1 MKVDTV
7 IIGSGICG
15 LSAAHFLSKR
25 HKDFVVLEENDK
37 VGGIIQTQ
45 ISKGFT
51 CENGPNTV
59 LLNNPAIET
68 LIKDLGLWKNIK
80 FPIESSNKNRFVF
93 QNGRITKIPMSI
105 KEFVLSP
112 LLSFSSKCRLL
123 MEPFVKKHNKNT
135 NVFDFVSRRFGKE
148 FHDNLIE
155 PFLTGVYAGDTK
167 KMSAKHSLKMFWN
180 LEQSYGSV
188 FRGLIFR
195 DRTRIKKIKS
205 FNFSGGL
212 MQLTNQISSSIGSQI
227 KLNYRV
233 EKILKKGD
241 GYVIIN
247 GLRKIEC
254 NKVICTIPSY
264 SLKKIIWDKT
274 FSKNL
279 ELVQYNPID
288 VFHFGFY
295 NKNIKNYKKG
305 FGLLTKPSDN
315 KSFLGILFSTEI
327 FHFVSPS
334 DSKLF
339 TVLVGGERQR
349 EFCEIQKEKLEL
361 VILKE
366 LEKLIGHSGKLIFKN
381 HFRWKKGI
389 PQYNM
394 YQEDLTKS
402 IKLFQKK
409 NRNFHIIGNYF
420 DGLSVSDCVEKGE
433 KVVNK

>member
-233 EKILKKGD
+233 EKILKKLQIK
-241 GYVIIN
+241 YQ
-247 GLRKIEC
+247 
-254 NKVICTIPSY
+254 
-264 SLKKIIWDKT
+264 
-274 FSKNL
+274 
-279 ELVQYNPID
+279 VQ
-288 VFHFGFY
+288 
-295 NKNIKNYKKG
+295 
-305 FGLLTKPSDN
+305 
-315 KSFLGILFSTEI
+315 
-327 FHFVSPS
+327 
-334 DSKLF
+334 
-339 TVLVGGERQR
+339 
-349 EFCEIQKEKLEL
+349 
-361 VILKE
+361 
-366 LEKLIGHSGKLIFKN
+366 
-381 HFRWKKGI
+381 
-389 PQYNM
+389 
-394 YQEDLTKS
+394 
-402 IKLFQKK
+402 
-409 NRNFHIIGNYF
+409 
-420 DGLSVSDCVEKGE
+420 
-433 KVVNK
+433 